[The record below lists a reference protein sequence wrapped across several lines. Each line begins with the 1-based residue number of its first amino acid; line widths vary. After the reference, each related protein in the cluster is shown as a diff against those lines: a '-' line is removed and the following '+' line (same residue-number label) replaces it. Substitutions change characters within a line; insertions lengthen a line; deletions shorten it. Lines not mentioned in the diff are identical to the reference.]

1 MKDAILK
8 LLQRC
13 RRQWYKPDLHSF
25 RAKIKDG
32 VVFVDC
38 HATGVNID
46 AIIYDAKKGAEIRE
60 SWRTGAALT
69 DAVEVLE
76 KLGIDLDTVEM

>member
-1 MKDAILK
+1 MNDKILK

-25 RAKIKDG
+25 RARIKDG

-38 HATGVNID
+38 DTSGVNID
-46 AIIYDAKKGAEIRE
+46 AIIYDTKGTEIHKR
-60 SWRTGAALT
+60 WRTGTALA

-76 KLGIDLDTVEM
+76 KLGLDLDTVEM